1 MKQFRMIDILIPR
14 WKPIVLSVV
23 ISIVSVVLQLLSP
36 LIMKTLID
44 YGIPKK
50 DLQIISLLVL
60 GLVLVP
66 ILSTVLMS
74 IARTIHIRVGGEI
87 TDALRM
93 QLFEKILSFSP
104 GTINRMK
111 TGDLVGRFMRVT
123 AEVGDYYVRQQL
135 LPSLPSILMFVGVLS
150 IMVSLNFVLTII
162 SLIMIPVVYVSIRLL
177 GKRSEKHMEDLS
189 KVLEDGESYFTEMF
203 QGVKTVQ
210 LFGRQNTE
218 RKRTQQW
225 LRKAREIR
233 NRAAV
238 IETIWMQELISQ
250 FQLSLTIG
258 ILFAFGVYQIIE
270 GRFSVGSLVAF
281 IVYVPMLYE
290 SVRKIQ
296 TLYLGSRNV
305 NPSLRRLEELYNKEE
320 KIADPADPIVLPQ
333 INGDIEFR
341 NVSFE
346 YEKDRGQV
354 KDLSFRIHPGEFI
367 GIVGPTGGGKSTI
380 LDLIL
385 RFHDPHQ
392 GEIRIDGINVKQYSL
407 QNLRSLIG
415 LVTQDVFLWNRTIR
429 ENLLYANPEV
439 TEEEIIEACK
449 RAQIHDFIKELPH
462 GYDTVIGERGVRLSG
477 GERQRLA
484 IAQVFLHKPDVLLL
498 DEPTSALDAKTEA
511 HLQRELENMYRG
523 KTMIVVAHR
532 LVTVQNADRIFVV
545 DGGKIV
551 EEGTHSEL
559 LNRKGVY
566 YDLHRKQSM

>member
-66 ILSTVLMS
+66 IFSTVLMS

-270 GRFSVGSLVAF
+270 GKFSVGSLVAF

-354 KDLSFRIHPGEFI
+354 YGCQEEKGSGWLLHKYFFI
-367 GIVGPTGGGKSTI
+367 SQT
-380 LDLIL
+380 
-385 RFHDPHQ
+385 FFCWMNPH
-392 GEIRIDGINVKQYSL
+392 
-407 QNLRSLIG
+407 LRSMPRRKHIFNG
-415 LVTQDVFLWNRTIR
+415 NWRT
-429 ENLLYANPEV
+429 
-439 TEEEIIEACK
+439 C
-449 RAQIHDFIKELPH
+449 
-462 GYDTVIGERGVRLSG
+462 
-477 GERQRLA
+477 
-484 IAQVFLHKPDVLLL
+484 IAGRP
-498 DEPTSALDAKTEA
+498 
-511 HLQRELENMYRG
+511 
-523 KTMIVVAHR
+523 
-532 LVTVQNADRIFVV
+532 
-545 DGGKIV
+545 
-551 EEGTHSEL
+551 
-559 LNRKGVY
+559 
-566 YDLHRKQSM
+566 